1 MRISRFGSKLKTDYE
16 FFQLF
21 AYFSL
26 SYPLI
31 PSIYKDI
38 YHPAQ
43 RIINPLV
50 LVLWLVENLRKI
62 LSNKK
67 LTFGNYFLFSQ
78 SDMVSCPK
86 PKLHG

>member
-1 MRISRFGSKLKTDYE
+1 MRISHSGSKLKTDYE

-21 AYFSL
+21 ADFSL

-38 YHPAQ
+38 YHLAQ

-67 LTFGNYFLFSQ
+67 LTFGSYFFFSQ

>member
-1 MRISRFGSKLKTDYE
+1 MRISHSESKLKTDYV

-21 AYFSL
+21 ADFSR

-31 PSIYKDI
+31 PSVYKDI
-38 YHPAQ
+38 YHLAQ

-67 LTFGNYFLFSQ
+67 LTFGSYFLFSQ